1 MRRVYVV
8 MGVAGSGKTTV
19 GQALARRLG
28 APFYDG
34 DDFHPPENVAK
45 MAIGIPLTDADRYPW
60 LESLH
65 DLIAGHWQRGQAA
78 VIACSALKKKYR
90 DQLRAGNDG
99 VTIIYLEGPPALLA
113 QRLEGR
119 PSHYMK
125 AGMLA
130 SQLEALEPPSPHNTL
145 IIYAGAGVD
154 EIIRIILANIA
165 AEDAARQRGNATMT
179 NPLQRLSDYGQS
191 FWYDNI
197 RRAYLQDGTLA
208 SLIAND
214 GLRGLTSNPT
224 IFEKAITGSSDYDAA
239 IATLLGRPTA
249 EVYDALSIADIRAA
263 CDLFLPLY
271 RQSNRGDG
279 YVSLEVSPR
288 LARDTAG
295 TVADARRLYAA
306 VDRPNLMIKV
316 PSTDEGVPA
325 IRTLIGEGI
334 NVNVTLM
341 FNMRHYEAVA
351 AAAIAGLNDLV
362 AAGGDPAGVASVASF
377 FVSRVDTAVD
387 ALLERNGGPTGLLGR
402 AAVANSK
409 VVYQRYKEIFH
420 GQPFAA
426 LWARGARPQRLLWAS
441 TGTKNPAYSDTLYI
455 DELIGPETVSTMPPQ
470 TVDAFRDHGKLA
482 NMLEANVDEARELL
496 AQLAA
501 QGIDLDAV
509 TEQLQVDGVVAFSK
523 SFDALLAAIAQKDS
537 ELAHA

>member
-387 ALLERNGGPTGLLGR
+387 ALLERNGGPKGLLGR

>member
-387 ALLERNGGPTGLLGR
+387 ALLERNGRPKGLLGR

-426 LWARGARPQRLLWAS
+426 LRARGARPQRLLWAS

-470 TVDAFRDHGKLA
+470 TVDAFRDHGKPA

-523 SFDALLAAIAQKDS
+523 SFDALLAAIAQKGS
-537 ELAHA
+537 ALAHA